1 MVQQGTAGHPQTGK
15 ASSEPCSI
23 PAWPGL
29 GRQKGRGRSAR
40 GRSQALSRSR
50 GSGTSRAEESGET
63 CRTPAPRLP
72 CGPRNLRPESPGGCL
87 WHWGTR
93 KTPATSA
100 RGGGDAGTPGLLL
113 VSSGDLSTG
122 LPASHSP
129 GRGREGRRR
138 ETWSVGGTGS
148 SPGLE
153 TGHGDRTGQR
163 GVRGGDL
170 QRLSLNGGL
179 GPRFGTWGQARP
191 WWGVVEGTPTVG
203 PREPVPLGS
212 AGKRGDTG
220 WVKRCPF
227 SDGVGSPSRRERDQ
241 A

>member
-1 MVQQGTAGHPQTGK
+1 MGRRAG
-15 ASSEPCSI
+15 
-23 PAWPGL
+23 
-29 GRQKGRGRSAR
+29 R
-40 GRSQALSRSR
+40 
-50 GSGTSRAEESGET
+50 
-63 CRTPAPRLP
+63 
-72 CGPRNLRPESPGGCL
+72 LRPGCPADPVTSDRRAREAAF
-87 WHWGTR
+87 GTGE
-93 KTPATSA
+93 P
-100 RGGGDAGTPGLLL
+100 
-113 VSSGDLSTG
+113 
-122 LPASHSP
+122 
-129 GRGREGRRR
+129 GRRR
-138 ETWSVGGTGS
+138 PHRRGAEGTQAPQGCCSCPAVTSAPAFPPATARGWGERAGGGRHGVWGGTGS